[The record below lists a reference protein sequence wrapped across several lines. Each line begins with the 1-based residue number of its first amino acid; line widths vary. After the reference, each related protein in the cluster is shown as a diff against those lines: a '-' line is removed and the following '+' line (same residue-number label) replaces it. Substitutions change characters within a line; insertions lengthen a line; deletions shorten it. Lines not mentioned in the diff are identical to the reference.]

1 MNKNNNFIYH
11 FAIFLFSS
19 IGIFLTY
26 RMHML
31 NSLELDCSSGGCSTV
46 FNSFYLFG
54 ISNIYIGMAH
64 YTILSVLS
72 FTSLYLSDKMNKRI
86 IPIRN
91 ILIIV
96 GFLYS
101 IFLMS
106 YLILEEIGFCE
117 LCFYSACIS
126 TILFFSVIKSGF
138 KNTSITINKSTR
150 YLYTTSA
157 TIIALLIVFHNPT
170 KSDSKI
176 KNLTST
182 EIEKYIK
189 TAKVYNIPIAGSVV
203 WGNPNAKV
211 TITEFTDFQ

>member
-31 NSLELDCSSGGCSTV
+31 NSLELDCGSGGCSNV
-46 FNSFYLFG
+46 FNSFHLFG
-54 ISNIYIGMAH
+54 ISNIYIGMVH
-64 YTILSVLS
+64 YTTLSALS
-72 FTSLYLSDKMNKRI
+72 FISLYSSDKINKWNI
-86 IPIRN
+86 SIRN
-91 ILIIV
+91 TLIIV

-101 IFLMS
+101 IFLML
-106 YLILEEIGFCE
+106 YLILGEIGFCE

-138 KNTSITINKSTR
+138 KNTSININNSTR
-150 YLYTTSA
+150 YLYTISA
-157 TIIALLIVFHNPT
+157 AIIALLIVFHNPT
-170 KSDSKI
+170 KSESKI
-176 KNLTST
+176 KNLTPT
-182 EIEKYIK
+182 EIEKHIK
-189 TAKVYNIPIAGSVV
+189 EAKVYNIPISGSVV